1 MYMYNRCACE
11 HIKAKGKLV
20 RCMSKILCEYTREMR
35 KEVKRE
41 GVKKVD
47 V

>member
-11 HIKAKGKLV
+11 HIKGKLE